1 MTAIEKCRY
10 LAGFSEQ
17 PGVITRTF
25 LSAPMHGV
33 HRTLT
38 EWMEPL
44 GMRVWVDD
52 AGNLHGHYPGIDEDA
67 PRLLIGS
74 HVDTVPKAGAFDGVL
89 GVVLGIQLIEALIG
103 HKMTFGIEVV
113 AFSEEEGV
121 RFGVPFLGSRALVG
135 TLTAELLATQDKQ
148 GITVAQAIRDF
159 GLQPENIRRAV
170 VHSDKVLGYLEF
182 HIEQG
187 PILESRNVGLGLVTA
202 IVGQSRYEVT
212 FRGQANHSGT
222 TPMNLRRD
230 ALAAAA
236 EWIVK
241 VEEVAKGQLD
251 LVATVGRLE
260 VLPGAGNVIAG
271 EVRARLDVRH
281 PDDSM
286 RLHMAEIFLEAAQGI
301 GKNRNIGVDF
311 VTLMDAHSVACDT
324 DLRNALKRA
333 LTTSGY
339 EFHSMTSGAG
349 HDAMVMEQSVPVAML
364 FLRSPGGISHHPN
377 ETVLEEDVHAAVQV
391 GLAFLEQ
398 LEMSH
403 G

>member
-33 HRTLT
+33 HQTLR

-52 AGNLHGHYPGIDEDA
+52 AGNLHGHFPGIDDDA
-67 PRLLIGS
+67 PCLLIGS
-74 HVDTVPKAGAFDGVL
+74 HVDTVPNAGAFDGVL

-103 HKMTFGIEVV
+103 HKMNFGIEVV

-135 TLTAELLATQDKQ
+135 TLTAELLATEDKQ
-148 GITVAQAIRDF
+148 GITMAQAIRDF

-170 VHSDKVLGYLEF
+170 VHSDRVLGYLEF

-187 PILESRNVGLGLVTA
+187 PILESRNVGLGLVTS

-212 FRGQANHSGT
+212 FRGQANHAGT

-241 VEEVAKGQLD
+241 VEEVAKGQPG

-281 PDDSM
+281 PDDYT
-286 RLHMAEIFLEAAQGI
+286 RLHMAEVFLEAAQGI
-301 GKNRNIGVDF
+301 GKNRNIGVDV

-339 EFHSMTSGAG
+339 EFHSMASGAG

-364 FLRSPGGISHHPN
+364 FLRSPGGISHHPS